1 MSKPFKF
8 KEIHN
13 APFARI
19 EQSIPSDASE
29 VGCGWT
35 PSMTIPT
42 GEEFQQGYFQALLTD
57 EETQKTFEMY
67 FIIGEKN
74 RLLLLS

>member
-42 GEEFQQGYFQALLTD
+42 GEE
-57 EETQKTFEMY
+57 ETQKTFEMY